1 MSNTVLVENKSG
13 RKKEFRVLMKFEC
26 EKNRKYFVF
35 TDERELN
42 DGSLH
47 IIVSA
52 TNNKNKVIK
61 SKPTIEEMKYI
72 EKFLLNF
79 YKEI

>member
-1 MSNTVLVENKSG
+1 MNNMVLVENKSG
-13 RKKEFRVLMKFEC
+13 RKKEFRALIKFMC
-26 EKNRKYFVF
+26 EKNRRYIVF
-35 TDERELN
+35 TDEKKLI

-52 TNNKNKVIK
+52 VNSKNKVIK

-79 YKEI
+79 YKES